1 MQDFRKNDPNFI
13 GFTPS
18 TAGEAVDL
26 FHRLKR
32 LGLRPEH
39 FPEAFVW
46 CTRELDDEQGAMF
59 EEYLVAPQGV
69 SMTTAVMEAVDPEQE
84 KIRLKLLAQAER
96 RDLDDAMRLA
106 RIDEEDDEKVPQQIS
121 PLEEE
126 QGTMDDP
133 APLVFEMDDIMT
145 DAPPDDEM
153 VLASPR

>member
-1 MQDFRKNDPNFI
+1 MEDFRKNDPNFI

-69 SMTTAVMEAVDPEQE
+69 SMTTAVMEAADPEQE
-84 KIRLKLLAQAER
+84 KIRLKLLAEAEQ
-96 RDLDDAMRLA
+96 RDLEDAMRLA
-106 RIDEEDDEKVPQQIS
+106 RIDEEDDEKAPQQQIS

-126 QGTMDDP
+126 QGTMSDP
-133 APLVFEMDDIMT
+133 APLVFEMDD
-145 DAPPDDEM
+145 DDLPP
-153 VLASPR
+153 VTVAYPR